1 MFDSVG
7 GDWEKGGNLWWNCV
21 LEFKSNFL
29 LIVLWQHFIVR
40 LTNYIVLISLVK
52 GKKQINRNIKE
63 LIIFTFWEICHKLF
77 MHSCDFGVCRRV
89 GMKYEIKVCT
99 YQQWWYFSPENEM
112 EHRHARHARNI
123 FCEAE
128 SSGSSRIEWSL
139 KELWL
144 GYVQKVCS
152 VTMYSKVMSRHILL
166 ILTLIVYI

>member
-1 MFDSVG
+1 MFDSIG
-7 GDWEKGGNLWWNCV
+7 GDWEKEGNLWWNCV
-21 LEFKSNFL
+21 LEFRSNLL

-40 LTNYIVLISLVK
+40 LPNYIVLISLVK

-63 LIIFTFWEICHKLF
+63 LIIITFWEMCHKLF
-77 MHSCDFGVCRRV
+77 MHSRDFDFCRRV

-99 YQQWWYFSPENEM
+99 YQQKIF
-112 EHRHARHARNI
+112 

-128 SSGSSRIEWSL
+128 ASGSSRIQWSL

-152 VTMYSKVMSRHILL
+152 VMMYRKVMFRHILL
-166 ILTLIVYI
+166 MLTLIVYIYTVIGTDSGWP